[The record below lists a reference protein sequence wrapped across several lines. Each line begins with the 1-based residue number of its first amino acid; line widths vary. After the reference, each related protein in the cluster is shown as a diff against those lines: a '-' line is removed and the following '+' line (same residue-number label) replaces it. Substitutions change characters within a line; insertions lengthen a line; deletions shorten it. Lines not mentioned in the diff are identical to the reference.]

1 MLSHAVSDISE
12 ISSAQAAESNI
23 RKEIL
28 LKFHAYAV
36 FPYKQRIC
44 YSFNLILS
52 IPKILRENIYIKL
65 FSIYVRPDNFNGIL
79 ITFIFSKVSLFQK
92 AISEQG

>member
-36 FPYKQRIC
+36 FPYKQRI
-44 YSFNLILS
+44 
-52 IPKILRENIYIKL
+52 
-65 FSIYVRPDNFNGIL
+65 
-79 ITFIFSKVSLFQK
+79 
-92 AISEQG
+92 